1 MRRLLLLSAALLL
14 ATAAAFE
21 GAAEAYEFDRHRRNV
36 EPDDG
41 GEQRQQQRM
50 PPYPETIGDFVKL
63 ASDVGKGPA
72 GECAVGLSCGAAAGW
87 IVRRVQGA
95 LVATAIVSAIGTGA
109 MLHLGWVTPET
120 VRRRRRRSARAP
132 PPPLCPRAAAARRR
146 AALTTAAAAA
156 AQALAV
162 VGTLGHSIKEH
173 VRKKADL
180 DGDGELTLE
189 DSKLASSKVTPF
201 VKRRPILSGGFATG
215 CARLR
220 DALTNTADGHLRVGV
235 NLFMGDKG
243 GAGGNGWL
251 PARTGCRSSLSRANR
266 VHSDAASQSRL
277 VAGCGAAYRMS

>member
-21 GAAEAYEFDRHRRNV
+21 GAAETYEYDDIDGNV
-36 EPDDG
+36 EPDDAAATNANSS
-41 GEQRQQQRM
+41 EM

-120 VRRRRRRSARAP
+120 
-132 PPPLCPRAAAARRR
+132 
-146 AALTTAAAAA
+146 
-156 AQALAV
+156 ALAV

-215 CARLR
+215 F
-220 DALTNTADGHLRVGV
+220 ALGYGMR
-235 NLFMGDKG
+235 
-243 GAGGNGWL
+243 
-251 PARTGCRSSLSRANR
+251 
-266 VHSDAASQSRL
+266 
-277 VAGCGAAYRMS
+277 

>member
-21 GAAEAYEFDRHRRNV
+21 GAAETYEYDDIDGNV
-36 EPDDG
+36 EPDDAAASNANSS
-41 GEQRQQQRM
+41 EM

-132 PPPLCPRAAAARRR
+132 RRCSARAPLLPPPRR
-146 AALTTAAAAA
+146 AHRAAAAA

-215 CARLR
+215 F
-220 DALTNTADGHLRVGV
+220 ALGYGMR
-235 NLFMGDKG
+235 
-243 GAGGNGWL
+243 
-251 PARTGCRSSLSRANR
+251 
-266 VHSDAASQSRL
+266 
-277 VAGCGAAYRMS
+277 

>member
-21 GAAEAYEFDRHRRNV
+21 GAAETYEYDDIDGNV
-36 EPDDG
+36 EPDDAAASNANSS
-41 GEQRQQQRM
+41 EM

-120 VRRRRRRSARAP
+120 VRRRRRRRSARAP

-146 AALTTAAAAA
+146 AALTAPPPPP
-156 AQALAV
+156 QALAV

-215 CARLR
+215 F
-220 DALTNTADGHLRVGV
+220 ALGYGMR
-235 NLFMGDKG
+235 
-243 GAGGNGWL
+243 
-251 PARTGCRSSLSRANR
+251 
-266 VHSDAASQSRL
+266 
-277 VAGCGAAYRMS
+277 